1 MFYNTY
7 NILLGSIPDEED
19 NLHEA
24 KALHKEFMTF
34 NEGAVRLL
42 QQIPMHFLNKTKG
55 AREKIIKIMKQIDI
69 SKRVNVSDFITQ
81 VIDTDKI
88 AGQYSFRSWK
98 KRDFV
103 FLKIKDYSKLKP
115 VSIQHQKLIAQT

>member
-1 MFYNTY
+1 
-7 NILLGSIPDEED
+7 
-19 NLHEA
+19 
-24 KALHKEFMTF
+24 
-34 NEGAVRLL
+34 
-42 QQIPMHFLNKTKG
+42 
-55 AREKIIKIMKQIDI
+55 MKQIDI

-98 KRDFV
+98 TRDFV

-115 VSIQHQKLIAQT
+115 ISIQHQKLIAQN